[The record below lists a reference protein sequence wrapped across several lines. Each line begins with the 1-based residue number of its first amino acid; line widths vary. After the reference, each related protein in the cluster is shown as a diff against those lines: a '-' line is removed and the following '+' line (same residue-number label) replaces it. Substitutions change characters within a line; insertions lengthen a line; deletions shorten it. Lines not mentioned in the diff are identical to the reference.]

1 LGLFQFGLLLAIE
14 KPMQRFLASLRA
26 WTCTVIISSMIM
38 TVYLWHMTV
47 LLVVL
52 AASYFADGFGLSV
65 TIGSAEWWMT
75 RPLWLALLALLLIP
89 VSLLLSPLERV
100 ARPKDAPVLAAWRLV
115 GGAMMAGTGITLAT
129 LMGLDGNIL
138 SLTNTGVIALM
149 LGGALVC
156 GVSLK
161 VSH

>member
-1 LGLFQFGLLLAIE
+1 
-14 KPMQRFLASLRA
+14 MQRFLTSLRA
-26 WTCTVIISSMIM
+26 WTCTVIINTMIM

-47 LLVVL
+47 LLLVL
-52 AASYFADGFGLSV
+52 GASYFAGGFGLGV
-65 TIGSAEWWMT
+65 TIGSAEWWLT
-75 RPLWLALLALLLIP
+75 RPLWLALLAVLLIA

-100 ARPKDAPVLAAWRLV
+100 ARHKDAPVPAAWRLV

-138 SLTNTGVIALM
+138 SPTNTGVIALM